1 MDAPL
6 NLQPRLGLKRKA
18 TGNKAGPSK
27 KIKET
32 GGEFRVI
39 NALEKITISSDNGE
53 VQKKKKKKIK
63 KPYRQNPPK
72 LVSDNDDEDD
82 TLQVD
87 ESG

>member
-53 VQKKKKKKIK
+53 VQKKKQKIK

-72 LVSDNDDEDD
+72 LASDNDDEDN

>member
-18 TGNKAGPSK
+18 TGNKAGLSK
-27 KIKET
+27 KTKET
-32 GGEFRVI
+32 GGELSGMSV
-39 NALEKITISSDNGE
+39 LEKITISSDNGE
-53 VQKKKKKKIK
+53 VQKKKKKIK

-72 LVSDNDDEDD
+72 LVSDNDDEDN

-87 ESG
+87 ESS